1 MPLQQTKRSRLLFT
15 FAAGDLGVARPFA
28 ERLRAADDALAVDLS
43 LTSEPFAT
51 QRADYIRAS
60 LEVRIRRALAT
71 VCLFGPDTFADDWV
85 LWLLETTH
93 DHGRAIVAAPIVA
106 PSPQAVDLFSALRA
120 TIVPLRAES
129 FVRHVAAI
137 EEGRVRP
144 AAVGESAALVL
155 RAMRHPVR

>member
-1 MPLQQTKRSRLLFT
+1 MPPQQTKRSRLLFT
-15 FAAGDLGVARPFA
+15 FAEGDLGVARPFA
-28 ERLRAADDALAVDLS
+28 ERLRAADDALVVDFS

-93 DHGRAIVAAPIVA
+93 DHGRAIVA

-144 AAVGESAALVL
+144 AAVGETATLVL